1 MTASQTQEFMDQIGF
16 SAGEV
21 YQYLNSNGTSTVS
34 KIKKDLD
41 LKGNFAEMAI
51 GWLARENKVSMSKK
65 GSSVNVTLND

>member
-1 MTASQTQEFMDQIGF
+1 MTASTQEFMDQIGF